1 MIRIPSETH
10 RLQSLIVHTPG
21 PEVSNVNPEIKNAL
35 LFDDII
41 FEQDARQEHLDML
54 EVFKVA
60 MGPEGKIYEII
71 DLIKEVLLN
80 EEAKASFIEGLIKA
94 LPEHNLYP
102 IEKTLNKLSAN
113 ELTKLVIEGHIDS
126 LPHIH
131 LYPSPNL
138 LFTRDLAAVVGDNI
152 VVSKAATKARV
163 RESLLMECLIRF
175 HPLFHGIVDRAI
187 HVAGNNSIEGGDILV
202 ASEKVALIGMS
213 ERTSFSALHIVA
225 EKLLNQGLEH
235 IIAVDI
241 PKQRSSMHLDTI
253 FTFTAPDECLVF
265 PPSITELKHNV
276 VALRRENG
284 HIVSDIMPNLQI
296 ALEQVLEHKMRFIN
310 CGGEDRTNQFREQWN
325 DGANSFALAP
335 GIIVGYERNIHT
347 FENLKRHGYEVM
359 SQFAFIEEFGGTN
372 SLPDF
377 QDRKIAIH
385 FMGHELCRGRGGARC
400 MTLPLYRH

>member
-187 HVAGNNSIEGGDILV
+187 HVAGNNSIEGGDI
-202 ASEKVALIGMS
+202 
-213 ERTSFSALHIVA
+213 
-225 EKLLNQGLEH
+225 
-235 IIAVDI
+235 
-241 PKQRSSMHLDTI
+241 
-253 FTFTAPDECLVF
+253 
-265 PPSITELKHNV
+265 
-276 VALRRENG
+276 
-284 HIVSDIMPNLQI
+284 
-296 ALEQVLEHKMRFIN
+296 
-310 CGGEDRTNQFREQWN
+310 
-325 DGANSFALAP
+325 
-335 GIIVGYERNIHT
+335 
-347 FENLKRHGYEVM
+347 
-359 SQFAFIEEFGGTN
+359 
-372 SLPDF
+372 
-377 QDRKIAIH
+377 
-385 FMGHELCRGRGGARC
+385 
-400 MTLPLYRH
+400 